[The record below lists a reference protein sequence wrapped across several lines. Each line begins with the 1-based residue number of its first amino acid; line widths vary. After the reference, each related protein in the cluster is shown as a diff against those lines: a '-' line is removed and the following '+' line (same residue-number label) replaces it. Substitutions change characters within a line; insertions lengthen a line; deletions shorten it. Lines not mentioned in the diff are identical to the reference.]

1 MPVTGLE
8 TPTHQ
13 VAPAVLNGHNVL
25 AAIVDNLY
33 WDIKYA
39 EKDSPLRLYDG
50 NPERQAAMA
59 FETYSESNEDF
70 EHSDVAVNALTAR
83 LSRR

>member
-8 TPTHQ
+8 VPTHQ
-13 VAPAVLNGHNVL
+13 VAPAVLNGHGAL

-59 FETYSESNEDF
+59 FEGFREEHEDF
-70 EHSDVAVNALTAR
+70 EHSEVAVNALVAR
-83 LSRR
+83 LTRR